1 VCYSRVSGVWVSRRF
16 SISYLIFGCAI
27 LSLWAAAQEI
37 VPITKERN
45 HQLTISND
53 YVRVF
58 KVEVPPKTET
68 LYHQH
73 DYDYLYVVIGDADI
87 TSTHLNEK
95 PVSAKMRDGEVGF
108 AKGGFAHKA
117 LNNGDE
123 PFDNVTVELLKG
135 AGRVICG
142 TKETR
147 PCAGKG
153 KNPGTTVLLLDTE
166 KVSVRSFGVAAN
178 TSVGAAELGT
188 GPAVVVPTGD
198 MDVEVHK
205 SGAVSYG
212 VILLGEPRWFGA
224 GETRTIKNSW
234 LKDAR
239 LILID
244 FK

>member
-1 VCYSRVSGVWVSRRF
+1 MPRSL
-16 SISYLIFGCAI
+16 SISYLVFCCAI
-27 LSLWAAAQEI
+27 LSQVTVAQDV

-45 HQLTISND
+45 HQLTISNE

-73 DYDYLYVVIGDADI
+73 DYDYVYVVIGDADVS
-87 TSTHLNEK
+87 STHLNEK
-95 PVSAKMRDGEVGF
+95 PVSAKLRDGEVGF

-117 LNNGDE
+117 FNNADE

-135 AGRVICG
+135 AGKVLCG

-147 PCAGKG
+147 PCGGKSKNAGAA
-153 KNPGTTVLLLDTE
+153 LLLDTE
-166 KVSVRSFGVAAN
+166 KVSVRSIEVASNASVAA
-178 TSVGAAELGT
+178 SELGT

-198 MDVEVHK
+198 VDVETRK
-205 SGAVSYG
+205 FGAVSYG
-212 VILLGEPRWFGA
+212 VILLGEPRWFEA

-239 LILID
+239 VILID

>member
-1 VCYSRVSGVWVSRRF
+1 MSGVSVPRSF
-16 SISYLIFGCAI
+16 SISYLIFCCAI
-27 LSLWAAAQEI
+27 LSQVTAAQDV

-45 HQLTISND
+45 HQLAISND

-73 DYDYLYVVIGDADI
+73 DYDYLYVVIGDADV
-87 TSTHLNEK
+87 TSTHLHEQ
-95 PVSAKMRDGEVGF
+95 PVSAKMKDGEVGF

-117 LNNGDE
+117 LNNADE

-135 AGRVICG
+135 AGKVICG

-147 PCAGKG
+147 PCAGKNKG
-153 KNPGTTVLLLDTE
+153 SGTALLLDTE
-166 KVSVRSFGVAAN
+166 KVSVRSVQVAAN

-239 LILID
+239 AILID